1 MKYLAPLFVVLI
13 VGPLFAQGGTT
24 LFGGSGG
31 AVLPTADLLGKKL
44 FDVSLDWLNTDDDST
59 VPLRVLYGASDNL
72 EVGGMWSF
80 NNASDVWGLNA
91 KLGTR
96 LLSGAG
102 AGTAVGILYDN
113 ARDIDIDGWQLY
125 AVHTRPLTKLGRT
138 AIRGSLGVNWTR
150 IDFDDDNEDGFRVFG
165 SLEGMLDDDLTLGV
179 EMQSASGDLG
189 DEDPLASL
197 YARYRYNDRWTVQA
211 GFTNAAPGGLFA
223 GDDQNLFLGASY
235 AFGALGSRRQVAS
248 TSYSV
253 CDQQYQ

>member
-1 MKYLAPLFVVLI
+1 MKYLAPLLAVLM

-59 VPLRVLYGASDNL
+59 VPLRVLYGATDNL

-96 LLSGAG
+96 FLSGAG
-102 AGTAVGILYDN
+102 AGTAVGIMYDK
-113 ARDIDIDGWQLY
+113 ARDIDTKGWQVY
-125 AVHTRPLTKLGRT
+125 AVHTRQLANLSRT
-138 AIRGSLGVNWTR
+138 PIRGSLGVNWTR
-150 IDFDDDNEDGFRVFG
+150 LDFFDDNEDAFRIFG
-165 SLEGMLDDDLTLGV
+165 SLEGTLSNGLELGV
-179 EMQSASGDLG
+179 ELQSASGDLG
-189 DEDPLASL
+189 DEDPLSSI
-197 YARYRYNDRWTVQA
+197 YGRYRYDDRWTIQA

-223 GDDQNLFLGASY
+223 GDDHNLFIGASY
-235 AFGALGSRRQVAS
+235 AFGASGSRRQVAGA
-248 TSYSV
+248 SYSV
-253 CDQQYQ
+253 CNP

>member
-1 MKYLAPLFVVLI
+1 MKYLAPLLVVLM

-31 AVLPTADLLGKKL
+31 AVLPTADVLGKKL
-44 FDVSLDWLNTDDDST
+44 FEVSLDWLNTDDDET
-59 VPLRVLYGASDNL
+59 FPLRVLYGASDNL

-96 LLSGAG
+96 WLAGAG
-102 AGTAVGILYDN
+102 AGTAVGIQYED
-113 ARDIDIDGWQLY
+113 ATDFDVKGWQLY
-125 AVHTRPLTKLGRT
+125 AVHTRPLTKLGQT
-138 AIRGSLGVNWTR
+138 TVRGSLGVNWTEV
-150 IDFDDDNEDGFRVFG
+150 DFDDDNEDGFRIFG
-165 SLEGMLDDDLTLGV
+165 SLEGMLANDLTLGV

-189 DEDPLASL
+189 DEDPLASV
-197 YARYRYNDRWTVQA
+197 YARYRYNDRWTLQA

-235 AFGALGSRRQVAS
+235 AFGASGSRRQVAGA
-248 TSYSV
+248 SYSV
-253 CDQQYQ
+253 CNP

>member
-31 AVLPTADLLGKKL
+31 AVLPTADVLGKKL
-44 FDVSLDWLNTDDDST
+44 FDVSLDWLNTDDDDT
-59 VPLRVLYGASDNL
+59 FPLRVLYGATDYL
-72 EVGGMWSF
+72 EVGGMWGF
-80 NNASDVWGLNA
+80 NDASDVWGLNA

-96 LLSGAG
+96 FLAGAG
-102 AGTAVGILYDN
+102 AGTAVGFQWVDV
-113 ARDIDIDGWQLY
+113 RDFDGDGWQLY
-125 AVHTRPLTKLGRT
+125 AVHTRPLTTMGKT
-138 AIRGSLGVNWTR
+138 AIRGSLGVNWTN
-150 IDFDDDNEDGFRVFG
+150 IDVLDIDDDAFRVYG
-165 SLEGMLDDDLTLGV
+165 SLEAMLDNNLSVGV

-189 DEDPLASL
+189 DEDPLSSIWG
-197 YARYRYNDRWTVQA
+197 RYRYDDRWTFQA
-211 GFTNAAPGGLFA
+211 GFTNTAPGGLIA
-223 GDDQNLFLGASY
+223 GDDHNLFLGASY